1 MSDINNIYLG
11 FHKNKNIINNFRLQ
25 NIFSS
30 IFEINTCL
38 PNLPNTPN
46 TPNIPN
52 TPNKKVTFS
61 NDNKTYYI
69 NNNNNNNNN
78 DKSNF
83 YSPTDYY
90 IFRCEYLNEIQKIM
104 YIKNISYVEAKK
116 VLYQ

>member
-61 NDNKTYYI
+61 NDNII
-69 NNNNNNNNN
+69 NYVNYN
-78 DKSNF
+78 DKNDF

-116 VLYQ
+116 ILYQ

>member
-1 MSDINNIYLG
+1 MSDINNVYLG
-11 FHKNKNIINNFRLQ
+11 FHKNKNIINNNFRLQ
-25 NIFSS
+25 NIFST

-46 TPNIPN
+46 TPNTPN
-52 TPNKKVTFS
+52 IRNKKVTFS

-69 NNNNNNNNN
+69 NNNN

-83 YSPTDYY
+83 YSATDYY
-90 IFRCEYLNEIQKIM
+90 IFRSEYLNEIQKIM

-116 VLYQ
+116 IVDK